1 MHIYAKVHVH
11 LKKVQFSKG
20 IKMHTQASGDTSI
33 SCVSLTGQKF
43 GSILLML
50 SLDKELLER

>member
-1 MHIYAKVHVH
+1 
-11 LKKVQFSKG
+11 
-20 IKMHTQASGDTSI
+20 MHTQVSRDTSAR
-33 SCVSLTGQKF
+33 CVSLTGQKF

>member
-1 MHIYAKVHVH
+1 
-11 LKKVQFSKG
+11 
-20 IKMHTQASGDTSI
+20 MHTQSSRDTSV

-50 SLDKELLER
+50 SVDKELLER